1 MFSHQTSRFCLSED
15 MRTAPSKHASELS
28 QLAAVFKT
36 QGYAAFDIAVKVV
49 VAECYRPTSGGR
61 DKWKEE

>member
-1 MFSHQTSRFCLSED
+1 

>member
-1 MFSHQTSRFCLSED
+1 

-36 QGYAAFDIAVKVV
+36 QGYAAFDFAVRVV
-49 VAECYRPTSGGR
+49 VARVLQTYIWQP
-61 DKWKEE
+61 